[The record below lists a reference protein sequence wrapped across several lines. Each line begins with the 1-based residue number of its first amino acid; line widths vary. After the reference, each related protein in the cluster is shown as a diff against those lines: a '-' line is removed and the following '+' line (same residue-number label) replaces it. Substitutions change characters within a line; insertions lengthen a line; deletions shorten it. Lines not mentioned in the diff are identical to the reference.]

1 MLNYSFEIVWS
12 QVRLEFDCLINFCM
26 TILRGG
32 IPEHMLII
40 FDDFTLQKV
49 AIDRKFPFVWVDFTM
64 FNVAGKIMSNCTMI
78 KLTWCVENYLIR
90 MQIRLWFSLMYRL
103 SFFLAL
109 FALSTYRQLS
119 ADYFTLIHMFYHTFI
134 DIVNGKTKHKYFY
147 APHIFITFST
157 WLDNS
162 IYFIYLVA
170 E

>member
-1 MLNYSFEIVWS
+1 MILIILHTLNAHNAYDMLNYSFEIVWS

-49 AIDRKFPFVWVDFTM
+49 AIDRKFPFIWVDFTM

-90 MQIRLWFSLMYRL
+90 MQIRLWFFSHV
-103 SFFLAL
+103 SFIIFSCT
-109 FALSTYRQLS
+109 FCTVNVSSALSWL
-119 ADYFTLIHMFYHTFI
+119 
-134 DIVNGKTKHKYFY
+134 FY
-147 APHIFITFST
+147 AYPHVLSH
-157 WLDNS
+157 
-162 IYFIYLVA
+162 IYRHC
-170 E
+170 